1 MKRVERILRV
11 VEAKPS
17 DVDKGIARIDPAIA
31 EILGISNGDVVTIEG
46 KRKTVAIAHRG
57 GAEDENRGVVRI
69 DGTTRRNA
77 GVAIDE
83 KVGVEKAVAVNASK
97 VSFAPTEPLKIMGG
111 EQYLK
116 QRLTGR
122 VITRGDTLPINIM
135 GRVFDLVVTAIV
147 PAKTAV
153 FITQDTEI
161 HIAEKPQ
168 AEKAAKI
175 PRVSYED
182 IGGLDGEIA
191 RVREMIELPLRHPEI
206 FDKLGIE
213 APKGVLLHGPP
224 GTGKTLLAKA
234 VASETFAH
242 FISISGPEIM
252 SKYYGESEENLR
264 EIFTEA
270 EENAPSII
278 FIDEIDSIAPK
289 RDEVQGELERRV
301 VAQLLA
307 TMDGLEAR
315 GKVVV
320 IGATNRANALD
331 PALRRPGRFD
341 REIEIGIPNR
351 DARRA
356 VLQIHTRGMP
366 LAKDVDLDRMA
377 DLTHGYVGADLS
389 ALCKEAAMNA
399 LRKLLP
405 KIDLDQDYVPAE
417 LLNSISIGQ
426 ADFDQAFRELVP
438 SVMREVM
445 LETPNVRWTDIG
457 DLDTVKQELIE
468 VVEWPLK
475 YPDLYKHMDA
485 KPPKGI
491 LLYGPPGTGKT
502 LLAKAVAREAQANFI
517 SVKGPEFLSKWVG
530 ESERAVRETFRKAR
544 QAAPCIIFFD
554 ELDSIA
560 PLRGTGSDAK
570 VTERVISQI
579 LTEMD
584 GLEELHNVTVIGA
597 TNRPDLI
604 DPALLRPGRF
614 SRHIL
619 ISPPDEAG
627 RRDIFKIHLKDKP
640 VTADIDID
648 RLAAKTSEYTGA
660 DIANAVSEAV
670 MLAIRELVGK
680 AGGKELKEKEIK
692 GYKLEAKH
700 LEAALQKVKPKKAQ
714 DLQKYKA
721 FKDEFAYH

>member
-1 MKRVERILRV
+1 
-11 VEAKPS
+11 
-17 DVDKGIARIDPAIA
+17 
-31 EILGISNGDVVTIEG
+31 
-46 KRKTVAIAHRG
+46 
-57 GAEDENRGVVRI
+57 
-69 DGTTRRNA
+69 
-77 GVAIDE
+77 
-83 KVGVEKAVAVNASK
+83 
-97 VSFAPTEPLKIMGG
+97 
-111 EQYLK
+111 
-116 QRLTGR
+116 
-122 VITRGDTLPINIM
+122 
-135 GRVFDLVVTAIV
+135 
-147 PAKTAV
+147 
-153 FITQDTEI
+153 
-161 HIAEKPQ
+161 
-168 AEKAAKI
+168 
-175 PRVSYED
+175 
-182 IGGLDGEIA
+182 
-191 RVREMIELPLRHPEI
+191 
-206 FDKLGIE
+206 
-213 APKGVLLHGPP
+213 
-224 GTGKTLLAKA
+224 
-234 VASETFAH
+234 
-242 FISISGPEIM
+242 
-252 SKYYGESEENLR
+252 
-264 EIFTEA
+264 
-270 EENAPSII
+270 
-278 FIDEIDSIAPK
+278 
-289 RDEVQGELERRV
+289 
-301 VAQLLA
+301 
-307 TMDGLEAR
+307 
-315 GKVVV
+315 
-320 IGATNRANALD
+320 
-331 PALRRPGRFD
+331 
-341 REIEIGIPNR
+341 
-351 DARRA
+351 
-356 VLQIHTRGMP
+356 MP

-491 LLYGPPGTGKT
+491 LLYGPSGTGKT

-584 GLEELHNVTVIGA
+584 GLEELHNVTVIAA

-619 ISPPDEAG
+619 IPPPDEAG
-627 RRDIFKIHLKDKP
+627 RKAIFKIHLADKP
-640 VTADIDID
+640 VAGDIDID

-670 MLAIRELVGK
+670 MLAIRELIGK
-680 AGGKELKEKEIK
+680 AGAKELKDKEIK
-692 GYKLEAKH
+692 GYKLEARH
-700 LEAALQKVKPKKAQ
+700 LEEALQKVKPKKTL